1 MSKLFEQFG
10 KRLNTLQEEVRDLA
24 IKYAEEYY
32 RNSNISKK
40 EAIEKGISKAE
51 MDLRDL

>member
-1 MSKLFEQFG
+1 MSKLFKKFG
-10 KRLNTLQEEVRDLA
+10 NRLNALQEEVRELT

-32 RNSNISKK
+32 RNSKISKE